1 MLLSLLALLCGL
13 YLGFN
18 VSPLAGLFVVAG
30 LWLIWDAVRHASI
43 WYGFSAFRRGDLAE
57 VRNALTQVRWPSL
70 LDAESLA
77 YYHWL
82 KGVIE
87 MADARF
93 AAAKVQ
99 LLVAASGQL
108 RTENDRALV
117 HCLLAEVALQ
127 EADKPTAQEH
137 LRLARALQHHP
148 NVDRM
153 INTLN
158 ARVQE

>member
-1 MLLSLLALLCGL
+1 M
-13 YLGFN
+13 
-18 VSPLAGLFVVAG
+18 PLAGLFAVVG
-30 LWLIWDAVRHASI
+30 LWLIWDVFRHGSI
-43 WYGFSAFRRGDLAE
+43 WYGFRAFRRGELAD
-57 VRNALTQVRWPSL
+57 VRYSLTQVRWPNL

-93 AAAKVQ
+93 AAAKVH

-127 EADKPTAQEH
+127 EDEIAVAQEH
-137 LRLARALQHHP
+137 LHHARALQHHP
-148 NVDRM
+148 EADRIIQNLTSRM
-153 INTLN
+153 
-158 ARVQE
+158 ES